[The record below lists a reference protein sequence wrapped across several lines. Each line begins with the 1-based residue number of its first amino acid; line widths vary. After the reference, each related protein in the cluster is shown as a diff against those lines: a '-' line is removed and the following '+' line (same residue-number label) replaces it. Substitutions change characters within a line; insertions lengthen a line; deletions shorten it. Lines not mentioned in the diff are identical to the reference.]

1 MPGSRSPLGALT
13 LAQARALER
22 ELARSGAPLP
32 VFVGMRNWHPFL
44 HETLAD
50 MTARGLKRALGIIL
64 SPLRTEAS
72 WERYQQD
79 VADARAK
86 VGGAPEVTFARAWY
100 DHPRFI
106 EAVADRARASLAEIP
121 PAVRGRSPPVF
132 TAPSAP
138 VRMADAGPYVADL
151 TAAARAV
158 ADRLGHQR
166 WSLAFQSRSGSPR
179 DPWLEPDIGDVLT
192 RLAANGER
200 QVVVVPIG
208 FVCDH
213 VELLYD
219 LDVEAHAIASAHG
232 LALHPPA
239 AGNDHPGVVRVPPGP
254 APVPD
259 GFQLL
264 APTRLAPFL
273 SSRLFSWPGK
283 LRMAL
288 DLVLPRG
295 IADDESL
302 GAFVRRRL
310 GREALERVAQ
320 PLVAGIY
327 TADPDDL
334 SLAATMPRFCELE
347 RRERSV
353 VLGLWRAARKAPQEG
368 TSGARWSLF
377 VTFRNGMAEL
387 VTTLASRLPPG
398 TALLKHRVDGLER
411 HGHGWRVLSAE
422 GAAVEVDRGLVAVA

>member
-1 MPGSRSPLGALT
+1 MSPAAAIDAVLLIAFGGPTAPDEIRPFLEIVARGRRVPPERLEEVARHYERMPGGRSPLGALT
-13 LAQARALER
+13 LAQARGLER
-22 ELARSGAPLP
+22 HLVRSGVPLP

-50 MTARGLKRALGIIL
+50 MTARGVKRALGIIL

-79 VADARAK
+79 VTDARAK

-121 PAVRGRSPPVF
+121 PAVRVRSPLVF
-132 TAPSAP
+132 TAHSVP
-138 VRMADAGPYVADL
+138 VAMADASPYVADL

-166 WSLAFQSRSGSPR
+166 WSLAYQSRSGSPR
-179 DPWLEPDIGDVLT
+179 DPWLEPDIGDVLK

-232 LALHPPA
+232 LALHRA
-239 AGNDHPGVVRVPPGP
+239 AAVNDHPAFV
-254 APVPD
+254 AM
-259 GFQLL
+259 L
-264 APTRLAPFL
+264 A
-273 SSRLFSWPGK
+273 
-283 LRMAL
+283 
-288 DLVLPRG
+288 DLVRG
-295 IADDESL
+295 T
-302 GAFVRRRL
+302 R
-310 GREALERVAQ
+310 
-320 PLVAGIY
+320 
-327 TADPDDL
+327 
-334 SLAATMPRFCELE
+334 
-347 RRERSV
+347 
-353 VLGLWRAARKAPQEG
+353 
-368 TSGARWSLF
+368 
-377 VTFRNGMAEL
+377 
-387 VTTLASRLPPG
+387 
-398 TALLKHRVDGLER
+398 
-411 HGHGWRVLSAE
+411 
-422 GAAVEVDRGLVAVA
+422 

>member
-1 MPGSRSPLGALT
+1 MSPAAIDAVLLIAFGGPTAPREIRPFLEIVTRGRGVPPERLEEVARHYERMPGSRSPLGALT

-22 ELARSGAPLP
+22 ELARSGMPLP

-121 PAVRGRSPPVF
+121 PAVRVRSPLVF
-132 TAPSAP
+132 TAHSVP
-138 VRMADAGPYVADL
+138 VAMADASPYVADL

-158 ADRLGHQR
+158 AERLGHQR
-166 WSLAFQSRSGSPR
+166 WSIAYQSRSGSPR
-179 DPWLEPDIGDVLT
+179 DPWLEPDIGDVLK

-232 LALHPPA
+232 LALHRA
-239 AGNDHPGVVRVPPGP
+239 AAVNDHPEFV
-254 APVPD
+254 AM
-259 GFQLL
+259 L
-264 APTRLAPFL
+264 A
-273 SSRLFSWPGK
+273 
-283 LRMAL
+283 
-288 DLVLPRG
+288 DLVRG
-295 IADDESL
+295 T
-302 GAFVRRRL
+302 R
-310 GREALERVAQ
+310 
-320 PLVAGIY
+320 
-327 TADPDDL
+327 
-334 SLAATMPRFCELE
+334 
-347 RRERSV
+347 
-353 VLGLWRAARKAPQEG
+353 
-368 TSGARWSLF
+368 
-377 VTFRNGMAEL
+377 
-387 VTTLASRLPPG
+387 
-398 TALLKHRVDGLER
+398 
-411 HGHGWRVLSAE
+411 
-422 GAAVEVDRGLVAVA
+422 